1 MGEAYVYE
9 LNHPEQQE
17 QKRISLDR
25 TKPLSKKGWK
35 ANSNVHKRITLLAID
50 GNMSTRWNSGPQKKG
65 IFFELDLGRPYQIR
79 GLSLKL
85 GPKYLDYPR
94 AYYVDLSTDKIN
106 WTTVASQEKT
116 SFPLTAFIKG
126 STISLDIPF
135 SPTPAR
141 YIKITNTGEDKTYYW
156 SIYELDVFE

>member
-1 MGEAYVYE
+1 
-9 LNHPEQQE
+9 
-17 QKRISLDR
+17 
-25 TKPLSKKGWK
+25 
-35 ANSNVHKRITLLAID
+35 
-50 GNMSTRWNSGPQKKG
+50 MSTRWNSGPQKKG

-85 GPKYLDYPR
+85 GPKYSDYPR
-94 AYYVDLSTDKIN
+94 AYYVELSTDKIN

-126 STISLDIPF
+126 SAISLDIPF

-141 YIKITNTGEDKTYYW
+141 YIKITNTGEDKAYHW